1 MLKGGYDIGVHAARA
16 ELKNCSKN
24 GNCALKVDCENAFNS
39 IKRNFFLELIAAW
52 VPQLM
57 PFAWLWYS
65 NPSKVFSNEGIQF
78 SSEEGAQQGD
88 HIGNYAFSMVAKFID
103 DRLQELDFALKL
115 FYVNDLLLIGN
126 LDTLFRALKIIK
138 ELEDL
143 TGIKINMGKTVLYCP
158 TQEIYNKAK
167 DMFQNS
173 LTIKNTMNIE
183 YLKCPIGDNDF
194 FEGASARKVGRAQ
207 KNNSDPFKDALSS

>member
-1 MLKGGYDIGVHAARA
+1 MLKGGYDVGVHAARA
-16 ELKNCSKN
+16 ELKNCTSN

-65 NPSKVFSNEGIQF
+65 NPSKVFSNEGTQF

-103 DRLQELDFALKL
+103 DRLQDLEFALKL
-115 FYVNDLLLIGN
+115 FYVDDLLLIGN
-126 LDTLFRALKIIK
+126 LDTLFQALKIIT

-143 TGIKINMGKTVLYCP
+143 TNMKQTVL
-158 TQEIYNKAK
+158 
-167 DMFQNS
+167 
-173 LTIKNTMNIE
+173 
-183 YLKCPIGDNDF
+183 
-194 FEGASARKVGRAQ
+194 
-207 KNNSDPFKDALSS
+207 